1 MCSTFRV
8 NSEHLSL
15 GFTVCVLFALKEM
28 GLAQDLNI
36 RINHSSNE
44 QP

>member
-15 GFTVCVLFALKEM
+15 GFTVRVLFVLKEM
-28 GLAQDLNI
+28 GLAQHLNI
-36 RINHSSNE
+36 RVNQSSNGE
-44 QP
+44 P